1 MTIKDM
7 IKFKAISKYGKFV
20 SGYHVV
26 QHGKHYIVDNS
37 GNYTEV
43 NEDTLCLF
51 TGYKDSNGVDL
62 YTDDIIEYTSTRS
75 DRKMIA
81 WIDFNSGAIAVSDV
95 DYTLVY
101 DFFNSPIVKDIHF
114 IGNVNIGD
122 SMRVMDEYENDYY
135 DNCVEDPIDV
145 DICIDKIS
153 KAWTNFQCIISCHD
167 INNPETLIAD
177 DLDTDEY
184 SKSLFSCAKN
194 LNIKKY
200 TPEIDTHTISS
211 KIAESFDI
219 YDFCNST
226 YTPFHEQIDFII
238 KHESDLIDKI
248 LLDEFKANGYDT
260 PEKIRILFD
269 AHFWKLGDMLKN
281 IKHIISEYHKSGV
294 LNYLIYDVSAYDFCA
309 PKEPVKLSDEVIERI
324 GERMKELYD

>member
-37 GNYTEV
+37 GNYDEV
-43 NEDTLCLF
+43 NENTLCLF

-62 YTDDIIEYTSTRS
+62 YTDDIIEY
-75 DRKMIA
+75 DHDKYIDKLIA
-81 WIDFNSGAIAVSDV
+81 RIDFNNGEISVVDV
-95 DYTLVY
+95 DYTRID
-101 DFFNSPIVKDIHF
+101 DFFDSSHISNIKF
-114 IGNVNIGD
+114 IGHCGIGESD
-122 SMRVMDEYENDYY
+122 AVMEEYENDYY
-135 DNCVEDPIDV
+135 MSVPYDPIDV
-145 DICIDKIS
+145 NTCISKIS
-153 KAWTNFQCIISCHD
+153 RDWNNFQCIISCHD
-167 INNPETLIAD
+167 INNPETLTAD
-177 DLDTDEY
+177 DFDTDEY
-184 SKSLFSCAKN
+184 SKSIFSCAKN

-226 YTPFHEQIDFII
+226 YTPFHEQMDFII
-238 KHESDLIDKI
+238 KHESDIIDKI
-248 LLDEFKANGYDT
+248 FLDEFRANGYDT

-269 AHFWKLGDMLKN
+269 THFYKLGDMLKN
-281 IKHIISEYHKSGV
+281 IKHTISEYHEAGI
-294 LNYLIYDVSAYDFCA
+294 LNYLIYDACA
-309 PKEPVKLSDEVIERI
+309 PTEPVKLSDEVVDRI
-324 GERMKELYD
+324 KERMEFLYGTDAE

>member
-1 MTIKDM
+1 MTVKDM
-7 IKFKAISKYGKFV
+7 IKFKAISKHGKFV

-37 GNYTEV
+37 GNSTEV

-81 WIDFNSGAIAVSDV
+81 WIDFNSGVIAVSDV

-101 DFFNSPIVKDIHF
+101 DFFNSPFVKDIHF

-135 DNCVEDPIDV
+135 ESCVEDPIDV
-145 DICIDKIS
+145 NTCISKIS
-153 KAWTNFQCIISCHD
+153 RDCNNFQCIISYHD
-167 INNPETLIAD
+167 INNPETLTAD
-177 DLDTDEY
+177 DLDTDKY

-194 LNIKKY
+194 LSIEKY
-200 TPEIDTHTISS
+200 TPEIDTHIISS
-211 KIAESFDI
+211 KIDESFDI
-219 YDFCNST
+219 DDLCNSP

-238 KHESDLIDKI
+238 KHESNIIDKI
-248 LLDEFKANGYDT
+248 FLDEFRANGYDT

-269 AHFWKLGDMLKN
+269 THFWKLGYMLKN
-281 IKHIISEYHKSGV
+281 IKHTISEYHKSGI
-294 LNYLIYDVSAYDFCA
+294 LNYLIYDACA
-309 PKEPVKLSDEVIERI
+309 PTEPVKLSDEVIERI
-324 GERMKELYD
+324 KERMEFLYGKDAE